1 MIYNVSMRIGNLLEN
16 SQAADILK
24 RNIPGVERM
33 LANPQSLSL
42 SVEQLVKYTRMPNGD
57 KLLEKLNQEL
67 DALNTA
73 ENAISPSEAKLI
85 ETFKEID
92 AQDKARVVGNK
103 NHLQTSIEP
112 GKPWLDTEGRRIQ
125 AHGGAVYYED
135 GVYYWYG
142 ENKEHTDGKS
152 GIWTWGLKVYS
163 STDLCNWE
171 DRGFLVPPVLDDPNA
186 ALFPTKRVD
195 RPHILRSPKTGK
207 YVCWIKLS
215 GPEAAFTIWQA
226 DSLLGPYSMVEN
238 LYNPAGHKVGDFDMV
253 CDKAT
258 GKGYIY
264 FDADH
269 ECMLCMELEPDFLHV
284 GAEICRNYPNLN
296 PPFTREAPAL
306 FEKDGIKYML
316 TSGMTGYVPNRS
328 DSAKSEAWDKL
339 FESLGDLHVD
349 DASAASF
356 NSQISKIFKVES
368 TGQFIA
374 MADRWLPD
382 TPVDA
387 RLADV
392 FTRVIGSNYRPDQYT
407 ATAEERAEMLKANK
421 LESANTSVADYVWL
435 PIDFVDG
442 RPVIRWMDSWK
453 PEI

>member
-1 MIYNVSMRIGNLLEN
+1 MIYNVSIRIGNLIENKQALE
-16 SQAADILK
+16 ILE
-24 RNIPGVERM
+24 RNIPGFARIISNTQA
-33 LANPQSLSL
+33 LAL
-42 SVEQLVKYTRMPNGD
+42 SVDQLVKYTRIPGGD
-57 KLLEKLNQEL
+57 KLLEKLNLEL
-67 DALNTA
+67 DVLNTA

-85 ETFKEID
+85 EVFKKIHEQEMSGKKGEKTHFQNEI
-92 AQDKARVVGNK
+92 Q
-103 NHLQTSIEP
+103 P
-112 GKPWLDTEGRRIQ
+112 GKPWLDTEGKRIQ
-125 AHGGAVYYED
+125 AHGGAVFFED

-142 ENKEHTDGKS
+142 ENKEYTDGRN

-171 DRGFLVPPVLDDPNA
+171 DRGYLVPPVIDDPNS

-195 RPHILRSPKTGK
+195 RPHILKCPGTGK

-215 GPEAAFTIWQA
+215 GPEAAFTIWQS

-238 LYNPAGHKVGDFDMV
+238 LYNPAGHKVGDFDLV
-253 CDKAT
+253 CDRNT

-269 ECMLCMELEPDFLHV
+269 ECMLCMELEEDFLHV
-284 GAEICRNYPNLN
+284 GPEVCKNYPDLT

-306 FEKDGIKYML
+306 FEKDGVKYMF

-328 DSAKSEAWDKL
+328 DSARSDDWGSE
-339 FESLGDLHVD
+339 FSSIGDPHVD
-349 DASAASF
+349 DVTAASF
-356 NSQISKIFKVES
+356 NSQISKVFRVES
-368 TGQFIA
+368 TGNYIA

-392 FTRVIGSNYRPDQYT
+392 FVRVIGKNYRPDLYS
-407 ATAEERAEMLKANK
+407 ATEEEQRQMLAANK
-421 LESANTSVADYVWL
+421 LETANTSVAEYVWL
-435 PIDFVDG
+435 PVIWQDD
-442 RPVIRWMDSWK
+442 RPMLRWQDNWK
-453 PEI
+453 PKV